1 MTKYFVQSQE
11 NKKLPKD
18 IQDQLDA
25 LVADVY
31 KYLVAHKI
39 TIDNTHEV
47 VYLAGY
53 NVQGTVVYI
62 DRRLPRYLT
71 LKDGRK
77 IDLYKYLIIHEV
89 GEKILEDHLGYKY
102 PYAHEYVTGNLER
115 RAVENDKIDWEE
127 YQDFMLKEVQQLKT
141 FSESPSDLDTKPEK
155 DTHDY
160 YRFHKIE
167 KMKKKSKK
175 KVVSF
180 ISRLLEKYTVKG
192 Y

>member
-1 MTKYFVQSQE
+1 MRYFVQSQE

-18 IQDQLDA
+18 IQDQLDE

-31 KYLVAHKI
+31 NYLVTHKI

-89 GEKILEDHLGYKY
+89 GEKILEDYMKYKY
-102 PYAHEYVTGNLER
+102 SFAHEYSTGNLER
-115 RAVENDKIDWEE
+115 KAVENDKIDWEE
-127 YQDFMLKEVQQLKT
+127 YQDFMLKEVQKLKS
-141 FSESPSDLDTKPEK
+141 FSEAPSDLDTKPEK

-167 KMKKKSKK
+167 KLKKK

-180 ISRLLEKYTVKG
+180 ISQVKNR
-192 Y
+192 YKFS